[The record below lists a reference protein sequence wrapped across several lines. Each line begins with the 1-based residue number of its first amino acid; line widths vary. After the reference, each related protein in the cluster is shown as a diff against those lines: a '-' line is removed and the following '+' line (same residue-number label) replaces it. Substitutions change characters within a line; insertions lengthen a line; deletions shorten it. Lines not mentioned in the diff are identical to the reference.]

1 MTNRVVED
9 LSNHPQGCLAQLEDA
24 TRVLDRSGFVGR
36 PEWHELRAGRRPPDP
51 ISSEPGEWKYGWQY
65 HGSSSL
71 EYHFKETVMLTQSC
85 PAEQAHLR
93 SHSGPG
99 SSAVLHGAP
108 TSPEYR
114 LEPQLFRALVLERV
128 RLPLDVTESRCECGD
143 ALDTFGRHRAACPRS
158 GRLRTRA
165 VGLERTLA
173 RVCRE
178 AGATVRYNTKLRD
191 MNVAVAAEDERA
203 IEVLASGLPIR
214 QGAQLAVDV
223 TVRCA
228 LTADGLPTP
237 GAARHDGAA
246 LLRARA
252 DKERKYTELVH
263 NDKCQLVVVALET
276 GGRWSDEAT
285 KFFCELAGSRAR
297 EVPPMLQ
304 GSTFYG
310 WLRRWTRMLSI
321 SCGRA
326 FASSLVSSRS
336 ETVEGQ
342 DGPAP
347 DLADLFCES

>member
-1 MTNRVVED
+1 M
-9 LSNHPQGCLAQLEDA
+9 
-24 TRVLDRSGFVGR
+24 
-36 PEWHELRAGRRPPDP
+36 
-51 ISSEPGEWKYGWQY
+51 
-65 HGSSSL
+65 
-71 EYHFKETVMLTQSC
+71 
-85 PAEQAHLR
+85 
-93 SHSGPG
+93 GP
-99 SSAVLHGAP
+99 
-108 TSPEYR
+108 
-114 LEPQLFRALVLERV
+114 
-128 RLPLDVTESRCECGD
+128 
-143 ALDTFGRHRAACPRS
+143 
-158 GRLRTRA
+158 
-165 VGLERTLA
+165 ERTLA

-178 AGATVRYNTKLRD
+178 AGATVRRNTKLRD

-237 GAARHDGAA
+237 GAARHA

-263 NDKCQLVVVALET
+263 NDRCQLVVVALET

-304 GSTFYG
+304 GSTFFG
-310 WLRRWTRMLSI
+310 WLRRRWARMLSI
-321 SCGRA
+321 SCSRA
-326 FASSLVSSRS
+326 FASSLVSPRS
-336 ETVEGQ
+336 EAVEGQ